1 MYNQEEV
8 NQIKQDYLKISSK
21 HQKLI
26 LLSLF
31 ISENLKNNDAKEYIL
46 NGVARRIETIYKCIK
61 NIFNLLPIDEC
72 SLYKEDKI
80 ADATINL
87 HAFYINI
94 AGLLDNFALVIWLE
108 KKPLE
113 GVENK
118 KDVGFDKK
126 CFCKS
131 LSNNFQIYLKE
142 SFLWRKYIKN
152 YRDALAHRIPLYIPP
167 LIDEKTGKEIQP
179 ILIKHS
185 IFKKEEIE
193 DDENNFFMFHAHL
206 ISDFNTIEEFFY
218 KFLNDFSFDKNFME
232 EWQKKESFAQNIPHP
247 KYFP

>member
-8 NQIKQDYLKISSK
+8 NQIKQDYFKIYSK
-21 HQKLI
+21 HCNLI
-26 LLSLF
+26 LKSNY
-31 ISENLKNNDAKEYIL
+31 INENLKNNDAKECIL
-46 NGVARRIETIYKCIK
+46 HGVARRMATIYKCIE

-113 GVENK
+113 GVKNY

-126 CFCKS
+126 LFCKS
-131 LSNNFQIYLKE
+131 LSNEFQKYLKE
-142 SFLWRKYIKN
+142 SSLWRKYIKN

-193 DDENNFFMFHAHL
+193 DDENNFFKFHAHL
-206 ISDFNTIEEFFY
+206 ISDFNTIEEFFD
-218 KFLNDFSFDKNFME
+218 KFYDEFEFDKKDE
-232 EWQKKESFAQNIPHP
+232 QKI
-247 KYFP
+247 